1 MKEVKKTVD
10 VFIASDGKEFL
21 DKEACKKYEKEVLS
35 YLERVEYFRISSR
48 RDLNETGLFQ
58 QVDYAAVYL
67 CNRDYCHQ
75 SVVLQHLIDI
85 NQGKVIGVN
94 VQGYGVASL
103 FEITEISR
111 EQYLEAKPVVWGG
124 TRGTSKQIF
133 ISEVEV
139 SGFPEPIKVL
149 SKHIPNLK

>member
-10 VFIASDGKEFL
+10 LFIASDGKEFL
-21 DKEACKKYEKEVLS
+21 DRESCKKYENETLS
-35 YLERVEYFRISSR
+35 YLERTKYFRVNSR
-48 RDLNETGLFQ
+48 RDLNETGLFYQ
-58 QVDYAAVYL
+58 ADYVAVYL
-67 CNRDYCHQ
+67 CSRDYCHH
-75 SVVLQHLIDI
+75 SVVLQHLVDI

-124 TRGTSKQIF
+124 TKGTSNQIF

-139 SGFPEPIKVL
+139 DGFPKPIKVL